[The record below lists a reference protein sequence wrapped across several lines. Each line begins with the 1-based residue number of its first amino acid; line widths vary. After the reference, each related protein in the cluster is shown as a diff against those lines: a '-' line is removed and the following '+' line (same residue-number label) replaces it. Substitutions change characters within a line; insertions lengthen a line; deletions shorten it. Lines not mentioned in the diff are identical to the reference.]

1 MVSPRYPVILTEK
14 RELAP
19 NTLELTYV
27 REDEAPIS
35 YLPGQFFSLDFFHQG
50 EEKTRSY
57 SAAGRVADLKNNR
70 EFRFAISA
78 VENGAASHYF
88 FNASPGDRVK
98 MSGPFGALVL
108 PRTDPGRYLLI
119 GTGTGVAPY
128 RAMLPELE
136 QRLQGNPDLQVELV
150 MGVRNPREL
159 IYGEEFEEVAA
170 RYAGFRFHAC
180 YSRHMPETPVAH
192 EREGRVQVL
201 FETLAPEPE
210 RDLVYI
216 CGNPG
221 MVDEAGSWFLE
232 RDFSPRGVK
241 REKYKFSTF

>member
-1 MVSPRYPVILTEK
+1 MVSPRYPVILKEK
-14 RELAP
+14 RVLAP
-19 NTLELTYV
+19 NTLELTYI
-27 REDEAPIS
+27 REDEAAIS
-35 YLPGQFFSLDFFHQG
+35 YLPGQFFSIDFFHQG

-78 VENGAASHYF
+78 VPNGAASHYF
-88 FNASPGDRVK
+88 FNASPGERAK

-108 PRTDPGRYLLI
+108 PRSDPARYLLI

-136 QRLQGNPDLQVELV
+136 LRMAQNPELRVELV
-150 MGVRNPREL
+150 MGVRRPQEL
-159 IYGEEFEEVAA
+159 IYGEEFEAVAE
-170 RYAGFRFHAC
+170 RYPGFRFHAC
-180 YSRHMPETPVAH
+180 YSRHMPETPRPH
-192 EREGRVQVL
+192 ERAGRVQVL
-201 FETLAPEPE
+201 FEPLAPEPE

-216 CGNPG
+216 CGNPD
-221 MVDEAGSWFLE
+221 MVDEAGSWFLA
-232 RDFSPRGVK
+232 RDFSPRSVK